1 VVQTIVVTAQKLAN
15 ARSEI
20 ETRIGATTYTL
31 SGEAIGSQPGGEEI
45 PLNQTLLQ
53 ANAAAGKRC
62 CRQTLLQAPGISQ
75 DSFGQIHLRN
85 DHANI
90 QYRIDGVI
98 LPEGISFFGQSLT
111 SRFASSIVR
120 DDRISCGLH
129 AGRPA
134 ARRSDP
140 AGTGQLL

>member
-1 VVQTIVVTAQKLAN
+1 LPQPTAGEAPPEVVQTIVVTAQKLAN

-62 CRQTLLQAPGISQ
+62 CRQTLLQANAAAGAWDFPG
-75 DSFGQIHLRN
+75 F
-85 DHANI
+85 
-90 QYRIDGVI
+90 VW
-98 LPEGISFFGQSLT
+98 
-111 SRFASSIVR
+111 
-120 DDRISCGLH
+120 
-129 AGRPA
+129 
-134 ARRSDP
+134 SDP
-140 AGTGQLL
+140 SPQRPRQHPISD